1 MHTYESFEFKSYDTC
16 CIETYSTIIIES
28 KAFIES
34 LDFESYDSRINYL
47 VKLQIHIY
55 KVFKKY
61 NMRILN
67 FEKQF

>member
-1 MHTYESFEFKSYDTC
+1 MTLAALKH
-16 CIETYSTIIIES
+16 IVLPVGTIIVAS